1 MIFLDANNYFI
12 HAELNQQIDALK
24 ADIEFYEST
33 LERDRELL
41 KQLNT
46 NPEAFETYARENFK
60 MHKEGET
67 VTFIEFEDSFD
78 GDVKKRSYP
87 HGKVVEPLYTSSPDN
102 NVGFKKS
109 SLVDNGARARGRKRN
124 YSQRLGA

>member
-1 MIFLDANNYFI
+1 MKKLLSHPLAKFLLNQYTLTGLSFSLWMIFLDANNYFI
-12 HAELNQQIDALK
+12 HAELNQQIDALE

-46 NPEAFETYARENFK
+46 NPEAFETYARENFG

-67 VTFIEFEDSFD
+67 VTVIEFEDSSD
-78 GDVKKRSYP
+78 
-87 HGKVVEPLYTSSPDN
+87 E
-102 NVGFKKS
+102 
-109 SLVDNGARARGRKRN
+109 
-124 YSQRLGA
+124 

>member
-1 MIFLDANNYFI
+1 MLSHPLAKFLLYQYVLTGFSFALWMIFLDANNYFI
-12 HAELNQQIDALK
+12 HAELNQQIDAVE

-46 NPEAFETYARENFK
+46 NPEAFETYARENFG

-67 VTFIEFEDSFD
+67 VTVIEFEDSSD
-78 GDVKKRSYP
+78 
-87 HGKVVEPLYTSSPDN
+87 E
-102 NVGFKKS
+102 
-109 SLVDNGARARGRKRN
+109 
-124 YSQRLGA
+124 

>member
-1 MIFLDANNYFI
+1 MAKFLLNQYVLTGFSFALWMIFLDANNYFI
-12 HAELNQQIDALK
+12 HAELNQQIDAVE

-46 NPEAFETYARENFK
+46 NPEAFETYARENFG

-67 VTFIEFEDSFD
+67 VTVIEFEDSSD
-78 GDVKKRSYP
+78 EWS
-87 HGKVVEPLYTSSPDN
+87 
-102 NVGFKKS
+102 
-109 SLVDNGARARGRKRN
+109 
-124 YSQRLGA
+124 

>member
-1 MIFLDANNYFI
+1 MLSHPLAKFLLNQYALTGLSFSLWMIFLDANNYFI
-12 HAELNQQIDALK
+12 HAELNQQIDALE

-46 NPEAFETYARENFK
+46 NPEAFETYARENFG

-67 VTFIEFEDSFD
+67 ITVIEFEDSSD
-78 GDVKKRSYP
+78 
-87 HGKVVEPLYTSSPDN
+87 E
-102 NVGFKKS
+102 
-109 SLVDNGARARGRKRN
+109 
-124 YSQRLGA
+124 

>member
-1 MIFLDANNYFI
+1 MLSHPLAKVLLNQYVLTGFSFALWMIFLDANNYFI
-12 HAELNQQIDALK
+12 HAELNQQIDAVE

-46 NPEAFETYARENFK
+46 NPEAFETYARENFG

-67 VTFIEFEDSFD
+67 VTVIEFEDSSD
-78 GDVKKRSYP
+78 
-87 HGKVVEPLYTSSPDN
+87 E
-102 NVGFKKS
+102 
-109 SLVDNGARARGRKRN
+109 
-124 YSQRLGA
+124 

>member
-1 MIFLDANNYFI
+1 MKKLLSHPLAKFLLNQYALTGFSFALWMIFLDANNYFI
-12 HAELNQQIDALK
+12 HAELNQQIDALE

-46 NPEAFETYARENFK
+46 NPEAFETYARENFG

-67 VTFIEFEDSFD
+67 VTVIEFEDSSD
-78 GDVKKRSYP
+78 
-87 HGKVVEPLYTSSPDN
+87 E
-102 NVGFKKS
+102 
-109 SLVDNGARARGRKRN
+109 
-124 YSQRLGA
+124 

>member
-1 MIFLDANNYFI
+1 MKKLLSHPLAKFLLNQYVLTGFSFALWMIFLDANNYFI
-12 HAELNQQIDALK
+12 HAELNQQIDAVE

-46 NPEAFETYARENFK
+46 NPEAFEIYARENFG

-67 VTFIEFEDSFD
+67 VTVIEFEDSSD
-78 GDVKKRSYP
+78 
-87 HGKVVEPLYTSSPDN
+87 E
-102 NVGFKKS
+102 
-109 SLVDNGARARGRKRN
+109 
-124 YSQRLGA
+124 

>member
-1 MIFLDANNYFI
+1 MLSHPLAKFLLNQYTLTGLSFSLWMIFLDANNYFI
-12 HAELNQQIDALK
+12 HAELNQQIDALE

-46 NPEAFETYARENFK
+46 NPEAFETYARENFG

-67 VTFIEFEDSFD
+67 VTVIEFEDSSD
-78 GDVKKRSYP
+78 
-87 HGKVVEPLYTSSPDN
+87 E
-102 NVGFKKS
+102 
-109 SLVDNGARARGRKRN
+109 
-124 YSQRLGA
+124 

>member
-1 MIFLDANNYFI
+1 MLSHPLAKFLLNQYTLTGLSFSLWMIFLDANNYFI
-12 HAELNQQIDALK
+12 HAELNQQIDALE

-46 NPEAFETYARENFK
+46 NPEAFETYARENFG

-67 VTFIEFEDSFD
+67 VTVIEFEDS
-78 GDVKKRSYP
+78 S
-87 HGKVVEPLYTSSPDN
+87 VE
-102 NVGFKKS
+102 
-109 SLVDNGARARGRKRN
+109 
-124 YSQRLGA
+124 

>member
-1 MIFLDANNYFI
+1 MKKLLSHPLAKFLLNQYALTGLSFSLWMIFLDANNYFI
-12 HAELNQQIDALK
+12 HAELNQQIDTLE

-46 NPEAFETYARENFK
+46 NPEAFETYARENFG

-67 VTFIEFEDSFD
+67 VTVIEFEDSSD
-78 GDVKKRSYP
+78 
-87 HGKVVEPLYTSSPDN
+87 E
-102 NVGFKKS
+102 
-109 SLVDNGARARGRKRN
+109 
-124 YSQRLGA
+124 